1 MRPGPALRFAVFLGC
16 NALALLLVSGLILS
30 PALGL
35 LSDQQEAIARM
46 EPRLE
51 QARSAIAR
59 AAALSEQDPA
69 TLQDLAQRFVQGE
82 TESLLQ
88 ADLLLRL
95 REIAE
100 SHGVAFA
107 SVASLP
113 EREAMGRRVVGARI
127 EFQASDHRAAALL
140 SSLERGPAFLFIR
153 NAQLSAAGAQL
164 SASGAEEPGEDAV
177 SVSVEVYGVAG
188 WSRS

>member
-1 MRPGPALRFAVFLGC
+1 MRAGSTLRFLAFLGC

-46 EPRLE
+46 GPRLE

-59 AAALSEQDPA
+59 DAALSEQDPA
-69 TLQDLAQRFVQGE
+69 AIRDVAHRFVQGE
-82 TESLLQ
+82 SESLLQ

-100 SHGVAFA
+100 SHGVSFT
-107 SVASLP
+107 SVAGLP
-113 EREAMGRRVVGARI
+113 EREAMGRRAVGARI
-127 EFQASDHRAAALL
+127 EFQASDHRVAALL

-153 NAQLSAAGAQL
+153 RAQLSAAG
-164 SASGAEEPGEDAV
+164 SEELGEDAV
-177 SVSVEVYGVAG
+177 TASVEVYGVTG
-188 WSRS
+188 WPRS